1 MVIKYMKVVRR
12 SLIHKY
18 FTPDICLDIVSIM
31 KIPNANNNIR
41 GAMIKEKLMEYGVP
55 FSPLGSGTNR
65 LGILI
70 DGYAVKIALDED
82 GQIDNKRE
90 YLYSEVLQPY
100 AVKVYECSAE
110 GHIMVCEYISIF
122 SLSDIYDPRIVAKMK
137 EMLEDITTNY
147 FAGDI
152 GITDKNFVNWGRR
165 NDGSL
170 CILDFAYI
178 YDVKYNLF
186 SCPKCGPEIML
197 KYDAKYVNLICPVC
211 GEKYTFAN
219 IRRKIT
225 REEQRK
231 EIGDIK
237 ELGYNLREAEE
248 TVEFKEEF
256 EPKIKKKTEKTD
268 KTKKVSYIIKQHK
281 KRKKQEAE
289 EDYDY
294 WDQ

>member
-1 MVIKYMKVVRR
+1 
-12 SLIHKY
+12 
-18 FTPDICLDIVSIM
+18 M
-31 KIPNANNNIR
+31 KISNANNNIR
-41 GAMIKEKLMEYGVP
+41 GAMIKEMLMEEGVP

-110 GHIMVCEYISIF
+110 GHIMVCEYITIF
-122 SLSDIYDPRIVAKMK
+122 SLSDIYDPRIVSKMK
-137 EMLEDITTNY
+137 AILEDITTNY
-147 FAGDI
+147 FVGDI
-152 GITDKNFVNWGRR
+152 GITDKNFVNWGKR
-165 NDGSL
+165 NDDSL

-186 SCPKCGPEIML
+186 SCPKCGPEYMVR
-197 KYDAKYVNLICPVC
+197 YDAKYVDLICPVC

-225 REEQRK
+225 REEQRN

-237 ELGYNLREAEE
+237 LLGYNLRLSEE
-248 TVEFKEEF
+248 VVEFVEEF
-256 EPKIKKKTEKTD
+256 ESKFKEGKKKVKD
-268 KTKKVSYIIKQHK
+268 KTNSVKRIIKDHK
-281 KRKKQEAE
+281 KLKKMMVE
-289 EDYDY
+289 EEFDY
-294 WDQ
+294 WDQDY